1 MALGYNTAV
10 SPSLLKKPLPEN
22 FTLEFDVAT
31 DGDYTGRT
39 GGAVRLI
46 LNSRKTT
53 ADGREREDG
62 NGTRVEIN
70 ITSGNEADYTNNNY
84 RGEIRTKINAMPSQN
99 MQNSSEGIYDVKS
112 LKEFTNR
119 QTKIH
124 VAVKVKN
131 NTLAIF
137 INNKELT
144 ASPGFK
150 LQYGADCK
158 VCGLPDGTLF
168 NSLFFTNTTNNADSV
183 KVYISNVKISKN

>member
-1 MALGYNTAV
+1 MFPFILKVITIKGTSKQTALAKKISFIMESAV
-10 SPSLLKKPLPEN
+10 ICPFIHSIVVVMSPI
-22 FTLEFDVAT
+22 
-31 DGDYTGRT
+31 GDQ
-39 GGAVRLI
+39 APP
-46 LNSRKTT
+46 
-53 ADGREREDG
+53 AFAAM
-62 NGTRVEIN
+62 
-70 ITSGNEADYTNNNY
+70 IT
-84 RGEIRTKINAMPSQN
+84 MPSQN

-131 NTLAIF
+131 NNLTIF

-158 VCGLPDGTLF
+158 VCGLPDGTVF